1 MFGYNLKYN
10 DYTNSSSDI
19 NELLLKE
26 IGNNEKDKDIY

>member
-1 MFGYNLKYN
+1 MLKYN

-19 NELLLKE
+19 NDLYTKE